1 MNTKFNYTIE
11 KNKTLL
17 SFEISLCTY
26 DIKKIRI
33 SISDLSSTNKIFSS
47 NFELDD
53 LNIKFMKV
61 IEFKDI
67 EKFSLLL
74 AENIKKKK
82 LVLERYYNNAI
93 SSTWKVFPDSKD
105 EKQEQLTFSFVS
117 SLASNKN
124 ISLIFYSNFKKS
136 EKFVKEIEK
145 NIDAIRQVDEKKTD
159 NSLISE
165 ISYEDHWL
173 IDNMYFL
180 PNEYDNDEQKK
191 TEDFI
196 ELYKKAIAN
205 IEKTDDKRILLVFFD
220 SLDIVN
226 NIKNILEK
234 IYIYQ
239 PFILIFSDK
248 DKEIFKDELMRAIN
262 EMSINNN
269 NKDNDDNDDDD
280 DDDDDEDED
289 NKDKNQTAKI
299 DILPFVDMNNFFIY
313 NDNEENYKKAIIS
326 LFKVYRY
333 FNQLGDAYFKKLHE
347 LINIDILDE
356 NFDYLFHT
364 HYFNILLCGRTGTG
378 KSTFINKIM
387 GEKSLYFKIQI
398 SRNF

>member
-145 NIDAIRQVDEKKTD
+145 NIDAIRQVDEKK
-159 NSLISE
+159 LI
-165 ISYEDHWL
+165 IH
-173 IDNMYFL
+173 
-180 PNEYDNDEQKK
+180 
-191 TEDFI
+191 
-196 ELYKKAIAN
+196 
-205 IEKTDDKRILLVFFD
+205 
-220 SLDIVN
+220 
-226 NIKNILEK
+226 
-234 IYIYQ
+234 
-239 PFILIFSDK
+239 
-248 DKEIFKDELMRAIN
+248 
-262 EMSINNN
+262 
-269 NKDNDDNDDDD
+269 
-280 DDDDDEDED
+280 
-289 NKDKNQTAKI
+289 
-299 DILPFVDMNNFFIY
+299 
-313 NDNEENYKKAIIS
+313 
-326 LFKVYRY
+326 
-333 FNQLGDAYFKKLHE
+333 
-347 LINIDILDE
+347 
-356 NFDYLFHT
+356 
-364 HYFNILLCGRTGTG
+364 
-378 KSTFINKIM
+378 
-387 GEKSLYFKIQI
+387 
-398 SRNF
+398 